1 MGKVIT
7 QFTMSLDGFI
17 ADPQDD
23 VGRLLRWYFQGDT
36 DFPVPGSGMN
46 FKLSQASAAL
56 LQREWGAFGAIVTG
70 RRDFDVSKAW
80 GGKPPL
86 AVPTFIITHHPPQEW
101 LYPGSPFTFVTEG
114 VAHAIELAQAA
125 VGTRDIALSGTQ
137 IVQQGFQ
144 AGLVDAIYIDL
155 APLLLGTGI
164 RLFDHL
170 GVTPID
176 LAITE
181 VVAGRGVTHLRYQ
194 VVK

>member
-1 MGKVIT
+1 MGKIIT

-17 ADPQDD
+17 ADAQDD

-46 FKLSQASAAL
+46 FKLSTASAAL
-56 LQREWGAFGAIVTG
+56 LQQEWGAFGAIVTG

-86 AVPTFIITHHPPQEW
+86 DVPTFIITHQPPPEW
-101 LYPGSPFTFVTEG
+101 TYPGSPFTFVTAG
-114 VAHAIELAQAA
+114 VAQAITLAQAA
-125 VGTRDIALSGTQ
+125 AGERDIALSGTQ
-137 IVQQGFQ
+137 IVQQAFR

-155 APLLLGTGI
+155 APILLGSGI

-170 GVTPID
+170 GEAAID
-176 LAITE
+176 LEISK
-181 VVAGRGVTHLRYQ
+181 VVPGRGVTHLRYT
-194 VVK
+194 VLK